1 MNESASKQILKGLLI
16 AGVIALAAT
25 SPYFALSLSQNI
37 NKVLRNKK
45 QSSRK
50 ESRYFKSAFYYLK
63 RKGYLIV
70 EKKNHRIY
78 IRLTEKGKKK
88 AKKFQIDDLKIKKQ
102 KKWDGKWRI
111 VIFDIPQIT
120 RLTRDALRGKLK
132 ELGFYRLQQSV
143 WICPFPCQKEVDL
156 LRQFFGLD
164 PKELILIEGKIAGDQ
179 KLRKIFKLA

>member
-1 MNESASKQILKGLLI
+1 M
-16 AGVIALAAT
+16 
-25 SPYFALSLSQNI
+25 
-37 NKVLRNKK
+37 
-45 QSSRK
+45 
-50 ESRYFKSAFYYLK
+50 
-63 RKGYLIV
+63 
-70 EKKNHRIY
+70 
-78 IRLTEKGKKK
+78 
-88 AKKFQIDDLKIKKQ
+88 
-102 KKWDGKWRI
+102 
-111 VIFDIPQIT
+111 IFDIPQIT